1 MVESNKKSGNDLPQ
15 NDSYTNPGETTPQLP
30 RAETRSKV
38 KKNTNLTKEVTRNT
52 MEQRETVEN
61 SAKLDKIVDL
71 NK

>member
-38 KKNTNLTKEVTRNT
+38 KKKLILPKRSRGTQWNRGRQWKIALNLI
-52 MEQRETVEN
+52 
-61 SAKLDKIVDL
+61 KLLI
-71 NK
+71 